1 MLYIITLELRTIQ
14 MGMMAL
20 ADSLGLDEDLEGVAE
35 TGEGR
40 GEASSASSPK
50 DFLVS
55 TPRNFSSSC
64 MEVEVAMMDEKEKM
78 LFQQKG
84 VVNR

>member
-1 MLYIITLELRTIQ
+1 

-20 ADSLGLDEDLEGVAE
+20 ADSLGLDEEDLDGVAD

-40 GEASSASSPK
+40 GEEASSSSK
-50 DFLVS
+50 DVFGS

-64 MEVEVAMMDEKEKM
+64 MEVEVDMMDEKENER
-78 LFQQKG
+78 
-84 VVNR
+84 V